1 MGVQHSSLQ
10 LSSEAEGE
18 GRNKCRAGQE
28 RDSDRQTGILR
39 ASDPAWTR
47 VRDQEQDRNREKL
60 KSEVMIAR
68 ERPASIQAIKM
79 SHGHP
84 QDHPSELGK
93 LVMGGKHYSQLKK
106 DSLLCTNLRLVL
118 NIP

>member
-1 MGVQHSSLQ
+1 MLFTR
-10 LSSEAEGE
+10 E
-18 GRNKCRAGQE
+18 GRK
-28 RDSDRQTGILR
+28 
-39 ASDPAWTR
+39 
-47 VRDQEQDRNREKL
+47 
-60 KSEVMIAR
+60 EVMIAR

-79 SHGHP
+79 SHGYP

>member
-1 MGVQHSSLQ
+1 MQSGS
-10 LSSEAEGE
+10 GE
-18 GRNKCRAGQE
+18 RQQ
-28 RDSDRQTGILR
+28 QTGILR

-60 KSEVMIAR
+60 KLEVMIAG

-84 QDHPSELGK
+84 QDYPSELGK
-93 LVMGGKHYSQLKK
+93 LVMGGKHYS
-106 DSLLCTNLRLVL
+106 
-118 NIP
+118 